1 MKQTTRTSLF
11 YSITSSLVISLVTI
25 SGSGHKDIPAESP
38 ALQIEQVDVFVV
50 NYPLAF
56 FTKRLGDELV
66 QITFPVPADQGPAYS
81 LGMRLSTFAVEGQH
95 YAASARP
102 SSLCAVMS
110 GAAFFLFCE
119 LCSADSKETESVNE
133 RMCKSCCG
141 NAISIPAS

>member
-56 FTKRLGDELV
+56 FTKRLGGELV
-66 QITFPVPADQGPAYS
+66 QITLPVPADQGPA
-81 LGMRLSTFAVEGQH
+81 
-95 YAASARP
+95 
-102 SSLCAVMS
+102 
-110 GAAFFLFCE
+110 
-119 LCSADSKETESVNE
+119 
-133 RMCKSCCG
+133 
-141 NAISIPAS
+141 